1 MKYRSR
7 TLQIIA
13 QFVLQFFAFYKWK
26 RGNEK
31 RGGKKK
37 KKKKKKIPLGSLV
50 AVLIPACARTSMAIM
65 CN

>member
-37 KKKKKKIPLGSLV
+37 KKKKKKRFPW
-50 AVLIPACARTSMAIM
+50 AAW
-65 CN
+65 